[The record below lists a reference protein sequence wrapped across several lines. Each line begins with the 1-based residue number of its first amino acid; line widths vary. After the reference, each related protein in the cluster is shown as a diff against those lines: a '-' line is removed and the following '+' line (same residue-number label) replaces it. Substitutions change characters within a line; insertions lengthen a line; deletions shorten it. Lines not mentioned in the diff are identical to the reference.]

1 MRGLPKDAGGAW
13 LGGPRPMRFITEYYS
28 AAAPEA
34 FTTPVEFPKY
44 FDAVVFAKHVTPA
57 RQ

>member
-1 MRGLPKDAGGAW
+1 
-13 LGGPRPMRFITEYYS
+13 MRFITEYYS
-28 AAAPEA
+28 AALAESY
-34 FTTPVEFPKY
+34 TTPVEFPKY